1 MRRLVLITLRGQ
13 EVGGGG
19 GRGCC
24 HHGLDSELLQVHNE
38 DIRGFG

>member
-13 EVGGGG
+13 EVREW
-19 GRGCC
+19 RGCY

>member
-13 EVGGGG
+13 EVRG